1 MLSGRRFLVRFTA
14 DQQVYAE
21 QVSGICRAVW
31 NIGLDQRRQYRQRQ
45 SWISYPEQCRE
56 LAIAKTDPD
65 LSWLAEAPGHCLQ
78 QTLKDLDKACR
89 THCTSKVKFRSKTS
103 WSPSFRFPEGK
114 HMRVR
119 RLSKRWGQVNLPKF
133 GQVRFRWTRDLGGT
147 IRSATLTR
155 DGMHGHWYVSLLVE
169 DGILEA
175 AADPELP
182 VVGIDRGVKVALAL
196 SDGRMLDQEFTSP
209 TELAAIIRFQ
219 QRAARQHGPRVPG
232 TRGRKGRRPPSKR
245 WLRTQARIT
254 KKLAK
259 QRRRR
264 DDFWAKAARTMT
276 RAHRLIV
283 VENLRVTNMTRRA
296 APKPDPEQPGAFLP
310 NRAAQKSGLNRA
322 ILGKGWGKFL
332 VNLHHQARCTGTE
345 IILVPAAFTSQR
357 CHQCQ
362 HVSAENRESQASFR
376 CTRCAWRGN
385 ADTNAALNILAAG
398 LAASG
403 RGSPELSGSV
413 NHQAA

>member
-1 MLSGRRFLVRFTA
+1 MLSGRRFRVRFTPDQLAYA
-14 DQQVYAE
+14 D
-21 QVSGICRAVW
+21 QVSGVCRAVW
-31 NIGLDQRRQYRQRQ
+31 NTGLDQRRQYRQRRA
-45 SWISYPEQCRE
+45 WINYPEQCRE
-56 LAIAKTDPD
+56 LADAKTDPD

-78 QTLKDLDKACR
+78 QTLKDLDRACR
-89 THCTSKVKFRSKTS
+89 THGTWRVKFRSKTR
-103 WSPSFRFPEGK
+103 WAPSFRFPEGK
-114 HMRVR
+114 QMRVQ

-155 DGMHGHWYVSLLVE
+155 DSVHGHWYVSLLVE

-175 AADPELP
+175 AGDPALP
-182 VVGIDRGVKVALAL
+182 AVGIDRGVSVALAL
-196 SDGRMLDQEFTSP
+196 SDGRMLNQDFTS
-209 TELAAIIRFQ
+209 TRGQAAIVRLQ
-219 QRAARQHGPRVPG
+219 QQAARQHGPRVPG
-232 TRGRKGRRPPSKR
+232 TRGRKGRRPPSKG
-245 WLRTQARIT
+245 WLRTRARIM

-264 DDFWAKAARTMT
+264 DDFTAKTASTLTRT
-276 RAHRLIV
+276 HSLIA

-296 APKPDPEQPGAFLP
+296 APKPDPEQPGVFLP
-310 NRAAQKSGLNRA
+310 NGAAQKSGLNRA

-332 VNLHHQARCTGTE
+332 LNLHHQARYTGTR
-345 IILVPAAFTSQR
+345 IILVPAAFTSQS

-362 HVSAENRESQASFR
+362 HVSAGNRESQAGFR
-376 CTRCAWRGN
+376 CTRCAWHGN